1 MAGRKPKPTVVKRLE
16 GNPGRRPLND
26 DEPQPAESLS
36 LDAPSYL
43 DDCAAGEWRR
53 LAEELQSQNLLTS
66 WDEAVFASYC
76 QCFSQWREASTML
89 EYQGS
94 IMQTDKGYRQVD
106 PLVAIVK
113 QSRSD
118 MNKYGSLLGLNPAER
133 SRLHVAGASKDGGS
147 DEAYS
152 FFGY

>member
-1 MAGRKPKPTVVKRLE
+1 MAGRKPKPTAVKRLE

-26 DEPQPAESLS
+26 DEPQPAESLG

-53 LAEELQSQNLLTS
+53 LAAELESQNLLTS

-76 QCFSQWREASTML
+76 QCFAQWRAASAEMETAAL
-89 EYQGS
+89 VIAQPSGRLREN
-94 IMQTDKGYRQVD
+94 
-106 PLVAIVK
+106 PLIDVLRRA
-113 QSRSD
+113 RAD
-118 MNKYGSLLGLNPAER
+118 MNKFGSLIGLNPAER
-133 SRLHVAGASKDGGS
+133 SRLHVAGASKDAES

>member
-1 MAGRKPKPTVVKRLE
+1 MAGRKPKPTAVKRLE

-26 DEPQPAESLS
+26 DEPQPAKSIS

-76 QCFSQWREASTML
+76 QCFSQWRTASAEMETEALIVSL
-89 EYQGS
+89 PSGRLREN
-94 IMQTDKGYRQVD
+94 
-106 PLVAIVK
+106 PLIAVLQRARK
-113 QSRSD
+113 D
-118 MNKYGSLLGLNPAER
+118 MVRYGSLIGLNPAER
-133 SRLHVAGASKDGGS
+133 SRLHVSGKMEEH